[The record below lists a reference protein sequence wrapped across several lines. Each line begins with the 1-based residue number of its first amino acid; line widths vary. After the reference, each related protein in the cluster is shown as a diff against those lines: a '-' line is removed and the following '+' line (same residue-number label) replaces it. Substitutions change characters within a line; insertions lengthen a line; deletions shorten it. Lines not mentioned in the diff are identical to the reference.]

1 MKLKEGIYYNAKY
14 DSIVEILAIL
24 PNEVG
29 GGYTLLFD
37 MGDGRYFLAF
47 KNITVIESD
56 TIVFLG
62 KV

>member
-14 DSIVEILAIL
+14 DSIVEIIAIL
-24 PNEVG
+24 PNGVG
-29 GGYTLLFD
+29 GGYTVLFD
-37 MGDGRYFLAF
+37 FGEGRYFLAF
-47 KNITVIESD
+47 KNIKTIESD